1 MSSEKLKNM
10 PNMNSLLKISIG
22 LIIVAIIS
30 SAFVYAE
37 TTSVSIEG
45 KSYDVEYTGIGV
57 TVNGV
62 DADLDFISL
71 ILLVDV
77 SGTPGTLDIT
87 FDRSFFD
94 SKYQGNDESF
104 IVLADGDEPNYSE
117 IETNSKSRTI
127 SIELPNGTEEV
138 EIIGSVFGD
147 SPEPPVEEP
156 IVVEPPVEEPIV
168 VEPPVEEPIVVEP
181 PVEEPIVVEPPVEEP
196 IVVEPPVE
204 EPIVVEPPVEETLNH
219 LKSQQRKNQNQRL
232 NVVLELFLK
241 MVFVY
246 LIRDVVLELFL
257 KMVYVL

>member
-1 MSSEKLKNM
+1 MSSEKLKNT

-22 LIIVAIIS
+22 LVIVAIIS

-45 KSYDVEYTGIGV
+45 ILYDVEYTGIGV

-117 IETNSKSRTI
+117 IETNSQSRTI

-138 EIIGSVFGD
+138 EIIGSVFGI
-147 SPEPPVEEP
+147 S
-156 IVVEPPVEEPIV
+156 VEPPVEEPIV
-168 VEPPVEEPIVVEP
+168 EPPVEEPIVEPPVEEPIV
-181 PVEEPIVVEPPVEEP
+181 
-196 IVVEPPVE
+196 
-204 EPIVVEPPVEETLNH
+204 EPPVEETPQPSEKPTKEESKPKTECGPGTI
-219 LKSQQRKNQNQRL
+219 LKDDIC
-232 NVVLELFLK
+232 VVEPTQSSPSSVKGMGTEL
-241 MVFVY
+241 VVAVIASFVIAGAVGIVIA
-246 LIRDVVLELFL
+246 LISKASKSRD
-257 KMVYVL
+257 

>member
-1 MSSEKLKNM
+1 MSSEKLKNI
-10 PNMNSLLKISIG
+10 PNMNSLLKISMG

-45 KSYDVEYTGIGV
+45 TSYDVEYTGIGV

-117 IETNSKSRTI
+117 IETNSQSRTI

-147 SPEPPVEEP
+147 SLEPPVEEP
-156 IVVEPPVEEPIV
+156 IVVEPPVKEPIV
-168 VEPPVEEPIVVEP
+168 VEPPVKEPIVVEP
-181 PVEEPIVVEPPVEEP
+181 PVKEAPQPSEKPTKEESKPKTECGPGTILKDGVCVVEPIQSSPSNVRGMGTEL
-196 IVVEPPVE
+196 IMAVIASFIIAGAVGVV
-204 EPIVVEPPVEETLNH
+204 IALISKAS
-219 LKSQQRKNQNQRL
+219 KS
-232 NVVLELFLK
+232 
-241 MVFVY
+241 
-246 LIRDVVLELFL
+246 RD
-257 KMVYVL
+257 